1 MNKLIAILLS
11 SLMFSC
17 SLDTKSGIWTKDRD
31 VEKIQIDEQKIFN
44 KDKLVKNEFNAD
56 IKLELNDYKIN
67 LEKNINFNN
76 TGRSEFYD
84 DIWQI
89 SKFKFKKI
97 HNFNQFE
104 PDLVSDGS
112 HFIFFDDK
120 RNILKFDKNFELI
133 WKKNFYTKDEK
144 KNNPLLSF
152 ALSDNTLVVTDT
164 IGKIYNIDFNSGN
177 VNWTKKNNNPFNSQ
191 IKIYNDKI
199 FTVDLNNVVRCFS
212 LKNGEE
218 LWKYSSENT
227 FLKSDKRKSI
237 VIKDNLLYFNN
248 SIGDISALEID
259 DGSLVWQMPTQSN
272 IVFENSFNMETS
284 DIIISDDNLFFSNNR
299 NEFFSIS
306 LNDGI
311 LSWKQNI
318 NSNVKPVIIENLVF
332 SLSNEGFLFIIDKQT
347 GNIIRITDIFKIFK
361 PKKRKNIYPIG
372 FVIGKNNLIVSTNIG
387 KLLIVDIISGKTS
400 SMIKID
406 NNKISTPF
414 VFDKNILLVKDNAV
428 IKLN

>member
-76 TGRSEFYD
+76 TGRSEFYY
-84 DIWQI
+84 DIGQI

-120 RNILKFDKNFELI
+120 RNILKFNKNFELI

-152 ALSDNTLVVTDT
+152 ALSDNTLVVADT
-164 IGKIYNIDFNSGN
+164 IGKIYNIDLNSGN

-191 IKIYNDKI
+191 IKIYNNKI

-237 VIKDNLLYFNN
+237 AIKDNLLYFNN

-272 IVFENSFNMETS
+272 IVLENSFNMETS
-284 DIIISDDNLFFSNNR
+284 NIVISDDNLFFSNNR
-299 NEFFSIS
+299 NEFYSIS
-306 LNDGI
+306 LNNGI

-318 NSNVKPVIIENLVF
+318 NSNVKPVIIENLIF

-361 PKKRKNIYPIG
+361 PKKRKNINPIG

-387 KLLIVDIISGKTS
+387 RLLIVDIISGKTS

>member
-1 MNKLIAILLS
+1 VNKLIAILLS

-76 TGRSEFYD
+76 TGRSEFYY
-84 DIWQI
+84 DIGQI

-120 RNILKFDKNFELI
+120 RNILKFNKNFELI

-152 ALSDNTLVVTDT
+152 ALSDNTLVVADT
-164 IGKIYNIDFNSGN
+164 IGKIYNIDLNSGN

-191 IKIYNDKI
+191 IKIYNNKI

-237 VIKDNLLYFNN
+237 AIKDDLLYFNN
-248 SIGDISALEID
+248 SIGDISALEIN

-272 IVFENSFNMETS
+272 IVLENSFNMETS
-284 DIIISDDNLFFSNNR
+284 NIVISDDNLFFSNNR
-299 NEFFSIS
+299 NEFYSIS
-306 LNDGI
+306 LNNGI

-318 NSNVKPVIIENLVF
+318 NSNVKPVIIENLIF

-361 PKKRKNIYPIG
+361 PKKRKNINPIG

-387 KLLIVDIISGKTS
+387 RLLIVDIISGKTS

>member
-1 MNKLIAILLS
+1 VNKLIAILLS

-84 DIWQI
+84 DIGQI

-152 ALSDNTLVVTDT
+152 ALSDNTLVVADT
-164 IGKIYNIDFNSGN
+164 IGKIYNIDLNSGN

-191 IKIYNDKI
+191 IKIYNNKI

-237 VIKDNLLYFNN
+237 AIKDNLLYFNN

-284 DIIISDDNLFFSNNR
+284 NIVISDDNLFFSNNR
-299 NEFFSIS
+299 NEFYSIS
-306 LNDGI
+306 LNNGI
-311 LSWKQNI
+311 LNWKQNI
-318 NSNVKPVIIENLVF
+318 NSNVKPVIIENLIF

-361 PKKRKNIYPIG
+361 PKKRKNINPIG

-387 KLLIVDIISGKTS
+387 RLLIVDIISGKTS